1 MLQPLR
7 RLGRRLRHLG
17 LALLILVCMGAPAAA
32 LPLLDLLHQLPLPL
46 PGAPSATEVAR
57 PAAIPSEQAAQGIIQ
72 GTSLAPDISGS
83 VVLIERVDGLHM
95 IGAASRISPGPHGFH
110 IHEGDSCAEDA
121 QAAGRH
127 FNPGQ
132 TPHGL
137 MLTQGLEQAHAG
149 DLGNLEVAPTGQVQ
163 WQAFLPGLSLGDG
176 PYSVANRTVI
186 LHAQPDDF
194 SQPSGNAGAR
204 IACGVLRLV
213 PSPRQI
219 SQP

>member
-1 MLQPLR
+1 MLKPLR

-163 WQAFLPGLSLGDG
+163 WQAFLPGLS
-176 PYSVANRTVI
+176 
-186 LHAQPDDF
+186 F
-194 SQPSGNAGAR
+194 CPSGRWSIFHYHLYLSRMAR
-204 IACGVLRLV
+204 VTKTHPNCQLTINYWHGQLTNTR
-213 PSPRQI
+213 
-219 SQP
+219 